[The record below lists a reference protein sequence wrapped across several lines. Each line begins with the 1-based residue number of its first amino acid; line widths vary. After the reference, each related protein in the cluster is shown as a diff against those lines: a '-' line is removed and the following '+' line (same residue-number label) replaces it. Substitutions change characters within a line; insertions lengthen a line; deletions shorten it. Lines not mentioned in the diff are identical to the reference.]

1 VLADLDLG
9 QEVFMGTENR
19 KKYRLE
25 AYQSIPAMALEQ
37 LAREISADWSIANG
51 APKAQASLLL
61 GEYEFAI
68 YITEAL
74 TEGEKLLAIH
84 RSGEPQLRQYIR
96 GLLDLVCQE
105 KKSRIISHWVEVNF
119 ELNWALCYFKLAKNQ
134 SQPGKENSPF
144 KAT

>member
-1 VLADLDLG
+1 
-9 QEVFMGTENR
+9 MGTENR

-51 APKAQASLLL
+51 TPKAQASLLL

-105 KKSRIISHWVEVNF
+105 KKSRIESILERAIISHWVEVNF